1 MESRDSASAGG
12 KGDVVMG
19 IEPGQSFDVET
30 ATTVKI
36 SDLLTKHNCPQLW
49 TQLRIHLTIYIET
62 QRWTIQIWGASELW
76 VPGSLTCAILQ

>member
-1 MESRDSASAGG
+1 
-12 KGDVVMG
+12 MG

-30 ATTVKI
+30 ATTVEI

-49 TQLRIHLTIYIET
+49 TQLRIHLTIYIEI
-62 QRWTIQIWGASELW
+62 QRWTIQIWGASEFW